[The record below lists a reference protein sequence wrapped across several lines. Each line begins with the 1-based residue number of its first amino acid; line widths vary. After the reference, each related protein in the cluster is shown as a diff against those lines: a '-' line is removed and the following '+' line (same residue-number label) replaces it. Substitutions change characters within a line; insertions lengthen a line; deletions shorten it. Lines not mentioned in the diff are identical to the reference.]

1 VVADRCHAHDFDDPG
16 KPAIAWDDRD
26 ARDALVSALVEDAR
40 TVLAALSGAN
50 LDETAGQA
58 LALLAVVAGQDV
70 EPAEG
75 SDGTDG
81 RWRIAHRVAEDRV
94 ISVVDP
100 HARHVHKTVQH
111 RQDGYKAHVAV
122 EPDTGLFTAGAVARA
137 AGADNHEA
145 VVGLALLDGEPAG
158 LQVLGDTAYG
168 TGDARAALLQA
179 GHTPIIKPGPVRP
192 AVPGGFTVDDFTV
205 DEAAAT
211 VTCPNGVTRHVT
223 AQGSVTFGVACRG
236 CPLRPRCTTSKTGRS
251 LDLHP
256 QDAVLRAARHDWTH
270 RDDLRSLYRQH
281 RPMVERS
288 IAWLIGPKGRCRQ
301 LRYRGVNANH
311 WWLHTRMAALNLRRL
326 LNLGLTRTGDTWTLT
341 AAA

>member
-1 VVADRCHAHDFDDPG
+1 
-16 KPAIAWDDRD
+16 
-26 ARDALVSALVEDAR
+26 
-40 TVLAALSGAN
+40 
-50 LDETAGQA
+50 
-58 LALLAVVAGQDV
+58 
-70 EPAEG
+70 
-75 SDGTDG
+75 
-81 RWRIAHRVAEDRV
+81 
-94 ISVVDP
+94 
-100 HARHVHKTVQH
+100 
-111 RQDGYKAHVAV
+111 
-122 EPDTGLFTAGAVARA
+122 
-137 AGADNHEA
+137 
-145 VVGLALLDGEPAG
+145 
-158 LQVLGDTAYG
+158 
-168 TGDARAALLQA
+168 
-179 GHTPIIKPGPVRP
+179 
-192 AVPGGFTVDDFTV
+192 
-205 DEAAAT
+205 